1 MGEELKEKLFNK
13 KEEGWKCLKEG
24 QKEEIY
30 KISNGYMEFLNRSK
44 IEREFIKNAKKLAD
58 ENGFTDI
65 INKQNLVPGDKVYFI
80 NRGKSMYLA
89 IIGENGIEENGMH
102 IIGSHVDS
110 PRLDLKP
117 NPLCEDGGLAY
128 FKTHYY
134 GGIKKYQ
141 WTTIPLSIHGV
152 IVKTNGEKIEI
163 EIGEKETDPIFTI
176 TDLLPHLAQEQM
188 EKKLKNGVEG
198 EDLRLLIGSIPFTCC
213 NKDVEEHKK
222 QCGVSEIVKLNILNL
237 LNQKYGI
244 TESDLLSAELELV
257 PAFKAR
263 SLGFD
268 ESMVAGYGQD
278 DKVCAYTSLAAMM
291 NLQNVKN
298 TAVCIL
304 SDKEEIGS
312 MGNTGMES
320 HMFDFFISEI
330 LNKLGIN
337 KPNLLDKVFCFSKML
352 SSDVD
357 AGFDPIYAY
366 VSDTTNAGYLGR
378 GITLNKYTGARGKSG
393 ASDANAE
400 YVAWVRNVLEKNEIK
415 YQVAE
420 LGKVDVG
427 GGGTIAYILANKG
440 TDVIDCGVP
449 VLSMHAPYEVTSKYD
464 IYSAYKTYE
473 AFWKE

>member
-1 MGEELKEKLFNK
+1 MGENLKEKLFKK
-13 KEEGWKCLKEG
+13 KESGWKSLNDS
-24 QKEEIY
+24 QKEEVFAVS
-30 KISNGYMEFLNRSK
+30 KRYMDFLNVSK
-44 IEREFIKNAKKLAD
+44 TEREFIKNARKLAN
-58 ENGFTDI
+58 EHGFKDI
-65 INKQNLVPGDKVYFI
+65 MEFESLKPGDKIYFV
-80 NRGKSMYLA
+80 NREKSMYLA
-89 IIGENGIEENGMH
+89 IIGENSIENGMN

-117 NPLCEDGGLAY
+117 NPLTEEGGLAY

-141 WTTIPLSIHGV
+141 WTTIPLSLHGV
-152 IVKTNGEKIEI
+152 IVKANGEKFEVN
-163 EIGEKETDPIFTI
+163 IGEDENDPIFTI
-176 TDLLPHLAQEQM
+176 TDLLPHLAQAQM
-188 EKKLKNGVEG
+188 DKKLKDGVEG
-198 EDLRLLIGSIPFTCC
+198 ENLSLLIGSIPYDERDCA
-213 NKDVEEHKK
+213 E
-222 QCGVSEIVKLNILNL
+222 QVKLNILNI

-244 TESDLLSAELELV
+244 TEVDFTSSELELV
-257 PAFKAR
+257 PQFKAR

-268 ESMVAGYGQD
+268 ESMVAAYGQD
-278 DKVCAYTSLAAMM
+278 DKVCAFTSLDAMM
-291 NLQNVKN
+291 RLENVKT

-337 KPNLLDKVFCFSKML
+337 RPNLLDRVFCFSKML

-357 AGFDPIYAY
+357 AGFDPLYAS
-366 VSDTTNAGYLGR
+366 VSDRNNAGFLGR
-378 GITLNKYTGARGKSG
+378 GISLNKYTGARGKSG

-400 YVAWVRNVLEKNEIK
+400 FVAWVRNVFENNGIL

-440 TDVIDCGVP
+440 ADVIDCGVP
-449 VLSMHAPYEVTSKYD
+449 VLSMHAPYEVTSKLD
-464 IYSAYKTYE
+464 VWMVWGAYRS
-473 AFWKE
+473 FWLQ

>member
-1 MGEELKEKLFNK
+1 MEEELKEKLFNK
-13 KEEGWKCLKEG
+13 KDNGWETLG
-24 QKEEIY
+24 SNQKEEVFDLS
-30 KISNGYMEFLNRSK
+30 KKYMDFLNVAK
-44 IEREFIKNAKKLAD
+44 TEREFIKHARKLAN
-58 ENGFTDI
+58 ENGYKDI
-65 INKQNLVPGDKVYFI
+65 MEFDTLKPGDKIYFV
-80 NRGKSMYLA
+80 NREKSMYLA
-89 IIGENGIEENGMH
+89 IIGEKSIEEGLH

-117 NPLCEDGGLAY
+117 NPLYEDTGLAY

-152 IVKTNGEKIEI
+152 IVKANGEKIEVN
-163 EIGEKETDPIFTI
+163 IGEDEEDPIFTI

-188 EKKLKNGVEG
+188 EKKLKNGVDG
-198 EDLRLLIGSIPFTCC
+198 EDLNLLIGSIPY
-213 NKDVEEHKK
+213 NSSKI
-222 QCGVSEIVKLNILNL
+222 SEKVKLNILNI

-244 TESDLLSAELELV
+244 TEADLTSSEIELV

-268 ESMVAGYGQD
+268 GSMVAAYGQD
-278 DKVCAYTSLAAMM
+278 DKVCAYTSLHAMM
-291 NLQNVKN
+291 ELENVKN

-330 LNKLGIN
+330 LNKLGVN
-337 KPNLLDKVFCFSKML
+337 RPNLLDKVFCFSKML

-357 AGFDPIYAY
+357 AGFDPIYAS
-366 VSDTTNAGYLGR
+366 VSDKHNAGFLGK
-378 GITLNKYTGARGKSG
+378 GISLNKYTGARGKSG

-400 YVAWVRNVLEKNEIK
+400 YVAWVRNILERNDIK
-415 YQVAE
+415 YQIAE
-420 LGKVDVG
+420 LGKVDIG
-427 GGGTIAYILANKG
+427 GGGTIAYIIANKG
-440 TDVIDCGVP
+440 ADVIDCGVP
-449 VLSMHAPYEVTSKYD
+449 VLSMHEPYEVTSKYD
-464 IYSAYKTYE
+464 IYSAYKTYK
-473 AFWKE
+473 AFWEE

>member
-1 MGEELKEKLFNK
+1 MGDSLKEKLFDK
-13 KEEGWKCLKEG
+13 KESGWKDLDENTKNEVFALS
-24 QKEEIY
+24 KR
-30 KISNGYMEFLNRSK
+30 YMDFLNVSK
-44 IEREFIKNAKKLAD
+44 TEREFIKNARKMAD
-58 ENGFTDI
+58 EHGFRDI
-65 INKQNLVPGDKVYFI
+65 MEFSSLKPGDKVYFV
-80 NRGKSMYLA
+80 NREKSMYLA
-89 IIGENGIEENGMH
+89 IIGEESVENGIH

-117 NPLCEDGGLAY
+117 NPLCEEGGLAY

-152 IVKTNGEKIEI
+152 LVKANGKKMEVN
-163 EIGEKETDPIFTI
+163 IGEDENDPIFTI
-176 TDLLPHLAQEQM
+176 TDLLPHLAQAQM
-188 EKKLKNGVEG
+188 EKKLKDGVEG
-198 EDLRLLIGSIPFTCC
+198 ENLSLLVGSIPYDEKECA
-213 NKDVEEHKK
+213 E
-222 QCGVSEIVKLNILNL
+222 QVKLNVLNILNK
-237 LNQKYGI
+237 KYGI
-244 TESDLLSAELELV
+244 TEADFTSSELELV
-257 PAFKAR
+257 PQFKAR

-268 ESMVAGYGQD
+268 ESMVAAYGQD
-278 DKVCAYTSLAAMM
+278 DKVCAFTSLAAMM
-291 NLQNVKN
+291 ELTNVKK

-320 HMFDFFISEI
+320 HMFDFFISEV

-337 KPNLLDKVFCFSKML
+337 RPNLLDKVFCFSKML

-357 AGFDPIYAY
+357 AGYDPLYAS
-366 VSDTTNAGYLGR
+366 VSDKHNAGFIGK
-378 GITLNKYTGARGKSG
+378 GISLNKYTGARGKSG

-400 YVAWVRNVLEKNEIK
+400 YVAWVRNVLESNGIK

-420 LGKVDVG
+420 LGKVDIG

-449 VLSMHAPYEVTSKYD
+449 VLSMHAPYEVTSKFD
-464 IYSAYKTYE
+464 VFEAYKTYG
-473 AFWKE
+473 AFWSQQ

>member
-1 MGEELKEKLFNK
+1 MEQNLEEKLFRQKENGWETVDTRK
-13 KEEGWKCLKEG
+13 KEAIFNFSKD
-24 QKEEIY
+24 
-30 KISNGYMEFLNRSK
+30 YMNFLNK
-44 IEREFIKNAKKLAD
+44 AKTEREFIAEATKMAK
-58 ENGFTDI
+58 ENGYKDI
-65 INKQNLVPGDKVYFI
+65 AEFETLQPGDKVYFI
-80 NRGKSMYLA
+80 NREKSMYLA
-89 IIGENGIEENGMH
+89 IIGTKNIEEGLH

-117 NPLCEDGGLAY
+117 NPLYEDSELSY

-152 IVKTNGEKIEI
+152 IVKPNGEKVTVN
-163 EIGEKETDPIFTI
+163 IGEDDNDPIFTI
-176 TDLLPHLAQEQM
+176 TDLLPHLAQDQM
-188 EKKLKNGVEG
+188 EKKLKNGIDG
-198 EDLRLLIGSIPFTCC
+198 EDLNLLVGSIPYQDEKC
-213 NKDVEEHKK
+213 KEK
-222 QCGVSEIVKLNILNL
+222 VKLNILNI

-244 TESDLLSAELELV
+244 VEADFQSSELEIV

-268 ESMVAGYGQD
+268 SGLVAAYGQD

-291 NLQNVKN
+291 TLENVKN

-320 HMFDFFISEI
+320 HMFDFFISEL

-357 AGFDPIYAY
+357 AGFDPIYAS
-366 VSDTTNAGYLGR
+366 VSDKLNAGFVGK
-378 GITLNKYTGARGKSG
+378 GISINKYTGSRGKSG

-400 YVAWVRNVLEKNEIK
+400 YVAWVRNILEKNDIK
-415 YQVAE
+415 YQIAE
-420 LGKVDVG
+420 LGKVDIG

-440 TDVIDCGVP
+440 ADVIDCGVP
-449 VLSMHAPYEVTSKYD
+449 VLSMHAPYEVTSKFD
-464 IYSAYKTYE
+464 IYSAFETYK
-473 AFWKE
+473 AFWEE

>member
-1 MGEELKEKLFNK
+1 MGEELKKKLFNVK
-13 KEEGWKCLKEG
+13 KDGWEEADEAERKE
-24 QKEEIY
+24 IFD
-30 KISNGYMEFLNRSK
+30 ISEKYMEFLNQAK
-44 IEREFIKNAKKLAD
+44 TEREFIKKARELAD
-58 ENGFTDI
+58 KNGYKDI
-65 INKQNLVPGDKVYFI
+65 MEFETLKPGDKIYFV
-80 NRGKSMYLA
+80 NREKSMYLA
-89 IIGENGIEENGMH
+89 IIGEESIENGMH

-117 NPLCEDGGLAY
+117 NPLYEDTGLAY

-152 IVKTNGEKIEI
+152 IVKKNGEKIELN
-163 EIGEKETDPIFTI
+163 IGEDEKDPIFTI

-188 EKKLKNGVEG
+188 EKKLKNGING
-198 EDLRLLIGSIPFTCC
+198 EDLNLLIGSIPY
-213 NKDVEEHKK
+213 KDEKLTEK
-222 QCGVSEIVKLNILNL
+222 VKLNILDL
-237 LNQKYGI
+237 LNKKYGI
-244 TESDLLSAELELV
+244 TEADFNSAEIELV

-263 SLGFD
+263 SLGLD
-268 ESMVAGYGQD
+268 ESMVAAYGQD

-291 NLQNVKN
+291 NLKNVKN

-320 HMFDFFISEI
+320 HMFDFFVSEM

-337 KPNLLDKVFCFSKML
+337 RPNLLDKVFCFSKML

-357 AGFDPIYAY
+357 AGFDPIYAS
-366 VSDTTNAGYLGR
+366 VSDKTNAGFIGK
-378 GITLNKYTGARGKSG
+378 GIAIVKYTGARGKSG

-400 YVAWVRNVLEKNEIK
+400 YVAWIRNVLDKNEIK
-415 YQVAE
+415 YQLTE
-420 LGKVDVG
+420 LGKVDIG

-464 IYSAYKTYE
+464 IYSALKTYE